1 MSERIR
7 VLIVDDHAVVRSG
20 LGAFL
25 SAYPDL
31 ELVGEAAN
39 GEQALDR
46 ARALS
51 PDVILMDLMMPVMD
65 GVQAIAALRREGST
79 ARVLALTSFAE
90 DELVQRALAAGALGY
105 LLKNVS
111 HEKLVEAVR
120 QAYAGR
126 STLSAEATAALIRKA
141 QAPPPLGHDLTPRE
155 REILPLLTRGLNNPQ
170 IAAALF
176 VSEATVKTHVSNILS
191 KLGAASRTEA
201 ATLAVQHGLVP
212 GPDSSTTTPSSARRT
227 SRPR

>member
-1 MSERIR
+1 MTERIR

-31 ELVGEAAN
+31 ELVGEASN
-39 GEQALDR
+39 GEQAL
-46 ARALS
+46 ARAHALQ

-65 GVQAIAALRREGST
+65 GVQAIAALQREGSP
-79 ARVLALTSFAE
+79 ARILALTSFAE

-111 HEKLVEAVR
+111 HEQLVDAVR
-120 QAYAGR
+120 QAHAGR
-126 STLSAEATAALIRKA
+126 STLSPEATAALIRKA

-155 REILPLLTRGLNNPQ
+155 REVLALLVRGLNNPQ
-170 IAAALF
+170 IASELY

-191 KLGAASRTEA
+191 KLHAATRTEA
-201 ATLAVQHGLVP
+201 ATLAVQHGLAE
-212 GPDSSTTTPSSARRT
+212 GPDSSD
-227 SRPR
+227 

>member
-1 MSERIR
+1 MAERIR

-31 ELVGEAAN
+31 ELVGEASN

-46 ARALS
+46 ARAQK

-65 GVQAIAALRREGST
+65 GVQAIAALQREGSS
-79 ARVLALTSFAE
+79 ARILALTSFSD

-111 HEKLVEAVR
+111 HEQLVDAVR
-120 QAYAGR
+120 QAYLGR
-126 STLSAEATAALIRKA
+126 STLSPEATAALIRKA

-155 REILPLLTRGLNNPQ
+155 HEVLALLVRGLNNPQ
-170 IAAALF
+170 IAAELY

-191 KLGAASRTEA
+191 KLGAATRTEA
-201 ATLAVQHGLVP
+201 ATLALQHGLAE
-212 GPDSSTTTPSSARRT
+212 GPDSST
-227 SRPR
+227 